1 MVIDMENDEI
11 SKGITDKKALF
22 YDGLY
27 YSVNIIRRL
36 YDDLIERLRILSE
49 FQFENPDVDSEFAIT
64 EAWSIIDSLY
74 RLRKLLEDTPGLKQN
89 DENLRL
95 FYQRTKCLKELR
107 DSIQHLDE
115 HINKYIPDKIPA
127 LGRLSWVYV
136 VNEKRYKACM
146 LVPGDIQPDLKLM
159 PSHMGQ
165 RMKNPIDFVTLT
177 SNNSVC
183 LTQMINALDELIP
196 WLNDKLNNNFS
207 RKHQMAVMCFGI
219 STNYNIY

>member
-1 MVIDMENDEI
+1 MENDEI

-89 DENLRL
+89 DETYGCFIR
-95 FYQRTKCLKELR
+95 EL
-107 DSIQHLDE
+107 
-115 HINKYIPDKIPA
+115 
-127 LGRLSWVYV
+127 
-136 VNEKRYKACM
+136 
-146 LVPGDIQPDLKLM
+146 
-159 PSHMGQ
+159 
-165 RMKNPIDFVTLT
+165 
-177 SNNSVC
+177 SVERI
-183 LTQMINALDELIP
+183 T
-196 WLNDKLNNNFS
+196 
-207 RKHQMAVMCFGI
+207 
-219 STNYNIY
+219 